1 MIKVFSSDD
10 CRYCRDLK
18 AYLNRKKVPYEVF
31 DVAKSEDYARESREI
46 SGQYGIPVTVI
57 GDEVIVG
64 FDTAKLDKALG
75 MMH

>member
-1 MIKVFSSDD
+1 MIKVFSSED

-18 AYLNRKKVPYEVF
+18 AYLDKKRLPYEVF
-31 DVAKSEDYARESREI
+31 DVAKSEDYAREAKEI

-64 FDTAKLDKALG
+64 FDTARIDKALG
-75 MMH
+75 IAH